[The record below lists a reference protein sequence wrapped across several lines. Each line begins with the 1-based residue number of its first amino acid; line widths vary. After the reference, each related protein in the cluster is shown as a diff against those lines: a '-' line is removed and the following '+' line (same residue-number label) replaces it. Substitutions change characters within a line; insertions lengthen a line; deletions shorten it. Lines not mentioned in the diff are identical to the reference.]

1 MFMYFNNV
9 VYISSETPPPCTKS
23 SSIFLPW
30 LVPNLSSVFVFYL
43 LPPPLLYSILQA
55 CPNVSGCGAF
65 LTLLMCVPLLNFFP
79 PNSCFLV
86 IAFSLSLFSKPW
98 RWGKGKSR
106 TGSIF
111 RKRICMLQ
119 TDLWNSVCFKTW
131 PNVACIAEKFQDWYK
146 NEPFSKLEVVLT
158 EPEWARAFQQN
169 SCVKIN
175 LIRAIHYLIKHSWKL
190 WKNLL
195 KIPKEFE
202 PKDMLGAPHPNK

>member
-1 MFMYFNNV
+1 MLSTSV
-9 VYISSETPPPCTKS
+9 VKRHHLVLKAFL

-30 LVPNLSSVFVFYL
+30 LVPNLFL
-43 LPPPLLYSILQA
+43 LFFCFIF
-55 CPNVSGCGAF
+55 CPHHSCTPSFKPAQMSGCGAF

-86 IAFSLSLFSKPW
+86 IAFSRSLFSKPW

>member
-1 MFMYFNNV
+1 MLSTSV
-9 VYISSETPPPCTKS
+9 VKRHHLVLKAFL

-30 LVPNLSSVFVFYL
+30 LVPNLFL
-43 LPPPLLYSILQA
+43 LFFCFIF
-55 CPNVSGCGAF
+55 CPHHSCTPSFKPAQMSGCGAF

-175 LIRAIHYLIKHSWKL
+175 LIRAIHYLIKYSWKL

>member
-1 MFMYFNNV
+1 MLFTSV
-9 VYISSETPPPCTKS
+9 VKRHHLVLKAFL

-30 LVPNLSSVFVFYL
+30 LVPNLFL
-43 LPPPLLYSILQA
+43 LFFCFIF
-55 CPNVSGCGAF
+55 CPHHSCTPSFKPAQMSGCGAF

-131 PNVACIAEKFQDWYK
+131 PNVACIAEKFQDWHK

-175 LIRAIHYLIKHSWKL
+175 LIRAIHYLIKYSWKL

-202 PKDMLGAPHPNK
+202 PMDMLGAPHPNK

>member
-1 MFMYFNNV
+1 MLSTSV
-9 VYISSETPPPCTKS
+9 VKRHHLVLKAFL

-30 LVPNLSSVFVFYL
+30 LVPNLFL
-43 LPPPLLYSILQA
+43 LFFCFIF
-55 CPNVSGCGAF
+55 CPHHSCTPSFKPAQMSGCGAF

-86 IAFSLSLFSKPW
+86 IAFSRSLFSKPW

-111 RKRICMLQ
+111 RKKICMLQ

-175 LIRAIHYLIKHSWKL
+175 LIRAIHYLIKYSWKL

>member
-1 MFMYFNNV
+1 MLSTSV
-9 VYISSETPPPCTKS
+9 VKRHHLVLKAFL

-30 LVPNLSSVFVFYL
+30 LVPNLFL
-43 LPPPLLYSILQA
+43 LFFCFIF
-55 CPNVSGCGAF
+55 CPHHSCTPSFKPAQMSGCGAF

-86 IAFSLSLFSKPW
+86 IAFSRSLFSKPW

-131 PNVACIAEKFQDWYK
+131 PNVACIAEKFQDWHK

-202 PKDMLGAPHPNK
+202 PMDMLGAPHPNK

>member
-1 MFMYFNNV
+1 MLSTSV
-9 VYISSETPPPCTKS
+9 VKRHHLVLKAFL

-30 LVPNLSSVFVFYL
+30 LVPNLFL
-43 LPPPLLYSILQA
+43 LFFCFIF
-55 CPNVSGCGAF
+55 CPHHSCTPSFKPAQMSGCGAF

-202 PKDMLGAPHPNK
+202 PMDMLGAPHPNK

>member
-1 MFMYFNNV
+1 MLFTSV
-9 VYISSETPPPCTKS
+9 VKRHHLVLKAFL

-30 LVPNLSSVFVFYL
+30 LVPNLFL
-43 LPPPLLYSILQA
+43 LFFCFIF
-55 CPNVSGCGAF
+55 CPHHSCTPSFKPAQMSGCGAF

-86 IAFSLSLFSKPW
+86 IAFSRSLFSKPW

-131 PNVACIAEKFQDWYK
+131 PNVACIAEKFQDWHK

-202 PKDMLGAPHPNK
+202 PMDMIGAPHPNK

>member
-1 MFMYFNNV
+1 MLSTSV
-9 VYISSETPPPCTKS
+9 VKRHHLVLKAFL

-30 LVPNLSSVFVFYL
+30 LVPNLFL
-43 LPPPLLYSILQA
+43 LFFCFIF
-55 CPNVSGCGAF
+55 CPHHSCTPSFKPAQMSGCGAF

-131 PNVACIAEKFQDWYK
+131 PNVACIAEKFQDWHK

-175 LIRAIHYLIKHSWKL
+175 LIRAIHYLIKYSWKL

-202 PKDMLGAPHPNK
+202 PMDMLGAPHPNK

>member
-1 MFMYFNNV
+1 MLSTSVVKRHHLVLKAAVFFCLGLCQTFLLFLYF
-9 VYISSETPPPCTKS
+9 IFCLHHSCTPSFKPA
-23 SSIFLPW
+23 
-30 LVPNLSSVFVFYL
+30 
-43 LPPPLLYSILQA
+43 QM
-55 CPNVSGCGAF
+55 SGCGAF

-119 TDLWNSVCFKTW
+119 TDLWNSVCFKMW
-131 PNVACIAEKFQDWYK
+131 PNVACIAEKFQDWHK

-202 PKDMLGAPHPNK
+202 PMDMLGAPHPNK